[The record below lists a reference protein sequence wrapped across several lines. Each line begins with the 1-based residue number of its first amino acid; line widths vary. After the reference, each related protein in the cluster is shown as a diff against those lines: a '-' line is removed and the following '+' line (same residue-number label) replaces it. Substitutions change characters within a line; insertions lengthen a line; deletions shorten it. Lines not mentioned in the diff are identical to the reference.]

1 MSRKAKT
8 ETAENHQ
15 KARARTAPPP
25 DIGGAE
31 GWEVVVTGPARGRW
45 RAGRHFGPEPVV
57 IPAAE
62 LTEDEARALSDDPQL
77 TFVPR
82 RIA

>member
-1 MSRKAKT
+1 VA
-8 ETAENHQ
+8 
-15 KARARTAPPP
+15 
-25 DIGGAE
+25 
-31 GWEVVVTGPARGRW
+31 GPARGRW